1 MHILWYP
8 QIFEIQTAAIRYE
21 LGDNHTY
28 DFIEGNIP
36 AAMQPGIE
44 LIATKDEPMYAYF
57 DEKNPESGVAAYRH
71 LEELLYHEGPYD
83 GVIAFSQAGTL
94 ILTYLAYLAKHKP
107 HCPLPF
113 KFAIILSITH
123 PPLDYDAIQ
132 SGEVRPID
140 LGAYRDAVRIPTA
153 HIWGARDLAANEIA
167 LTNTICA
174 AGVRWVI
181 ALSLF
186 LATAEITIIS
196 TSLVTISRHL
206 DGSDQSTW
214 IITSYLLAFAGF
226 LTLWAKCSHF
236 IGLKLVM
243 LISLAIFV
251 AFSGGCAAAQTMSQL
266 IICRAFQGIGGSGVF
281 TSCLF
286 GFICLLPPAKYD
298 IASAAGSGV
307 LTLALILGTVIGG
320 GISSSGAWRWV
331 FLFNVP
337 AGLVAW
343 VIIWILVPK
352 DFERARKAERSHVHG
367 PWSFLTKA
375 DTVGCLLLL
384 AFSVLFVAAFEE
396 ANIRYAW
403 SSAAII
409 SMLTISGVLL
419 AAFVA
424 WEWSVANRKYW
435 GFEPILPWGI
445 LRNRPAPLRTP
456 LVHRLTAT
464 PRGCF
469 LTGPAITILFIE
481 LPQRFQTV
489 NHSTAIGAG
498 VKVLAFGLGSPV
510 GAAVCSL
517 LAGRLRTPFV
527 YLAAAGS
534 VLQIVGAFLL
544 SSIPPTLDIWP
555 GQYGYMVITGIG
567 TGISIAALYMCVPVV
582 VTMDQGTA
590 MGLTLQARM
599 IGASLG
605 VAIVNSILID
615 YVKGHLPATE
625 AAAADPNLLAGFP
638 TATQEE
644 IRKVYAVG
652 YNRQMYAVGAF
663 GAAQLIAVALMWK
676 RKQVRLVK

>member
-1 MHILWYP
+1 
-8 QIFEIQTAAIRYE
+8 
-21 LGDNHTY
+21 
-28 DFIEGNIP
+28 
-36 AAMQPGIE
+36 
-44 LIATKDEPMYAYF
+44 
-57 DEKNPESGVAAYRH
+57 S
-71 LEELLYHEGPYD
+71 
-83 GVIAFSQAGTL
+83 
-94 ILTYLAYLAKHKP
+94 
-107 HCPLPF
+107 
-113 KFAIILSITH
+113 
-123 PPLDYDAIQ
+123 
-132 SGEVRPID
+132 
-140 LGAYRDAVRIPTA
+140 
-153 HIWGARDLAANEIA
+153 
-167 LTNTICA
+167 
-174 AGVRWVI
+174 I

-196 TSLVTISRHL
+196 TSLVTISRRL
-206 DGSDQSTW
+206 DGFDQSTW

-226 LTLWAKCSHF
+226 LTVWAKCSHF
-236 IGLKLVM
+236 IGLKITI

-251 AFSGGCAAAQTMSQL
+251 AFSGGCAAAQTM
-266 IICRAFQGIGGSGVF
+266 RVF

-286 GFICLLPPAKYD
+286 GLICLLPPAKYD

-307 LTLALILGTVIGG
+307 LTLALILGALIGG
-320 GISSSGAWRWV
+320 GISTSGAWRWI

-337 AGLVAW
+337 AGIVAW
-343 VIIWILVPK
+343 ATIWILVPK
-352 DFERARKAERSHVHG
+352 DFESSRRAGDQIHG
-367 PWSFLTKA
+367 LWNFLTKA

-384 AFSVLFVAAFEE
+384 SFSVFFVAAFEE

-409 SMLTISGVLL
+409 AMLTISGVLL
-419 AAFVA
+419 VGFIT

-435 GFEPILPWGI
+435 GFEPILPWSI
-445 LRNRPAPLRTP
+445 LRNRVLLGAIL
-456 LVHRLTAT
+456 
-464 PRGCF
+464 GCF
-469 LTGPAITILFIE
+469 LTGPAVTILYIE

-489 NHSTAIGAG
+489 NQSTAIGAG
-498 VKVLAFGLGSPV
+498 VKVLTFGLGSPV
-510 GAAVCSL
+510 GAGICSL

-527 YLAAAGS
+527 YLTAAGS

-544 SSIPPTLDIWP
+544 SSVPPTLHIWP
-555 GQYGYMVITGIG
+555 GQYGYMVIAGLG
-567 TGISIAALYMCVPVV
+567 TGISIAALFMCVPVV
-582 VTMDQGTA
+582 VTTDQATA

-625 AAAADPNLLAGFP
+625 AAAADPNLLSGFP

-676 RKQVRLVK
+676 REQVRFVK